1 MATKEDLERTLKIL
15 REETAKL
22 QKVNKQRYDRI
33 LELEELLGIHEIQL
47 TLLFEHL
54 KSDIKHRGFAQIVQI
69 LPSMKQFWRNK
80 PLTKIEQTIK
90 DMEAK
95 GIFDFDDDDDFFDFD
110 SRRKKS

>member
-95 GIFDFDDDDDFFDFD
+95 GIFDFDDDDFFDFD